1 MVEFMKAKYAE
12 ETPEMKEHCE
22 AYRKEVYAE
31 VVESMN
37 NSGQSNAEF
46 QS

>member
-1 MVEFMKAKYAE
+1 MP
-12 ETPEMKEHCE
+12 TPEMKEHCE
-22 AYRKEVYAE
+22 TYRKEVYAE

-37 NSGQSNAEF
+37 NSGQSNAKF